1 MADNVYDVGIGTSVD
16 NNGLKKDLNKAE
28 KNIKDFAGKAGK
40 ALSGIDFSK
49 IMGVAGGAIAVA
61 GIKRI
66 VGALNEWGAVA
77 AEHQRTIEK
86 LDVVVKASG
95 AAAWT
100 SSKQL
105 QQLATEQSN
114 ATGKARDE
122 IVQMQTVML
131 GFNNITQDVF
141 KDATTAAMGM
151 AAVMGSDLKSAAN
164 TLGKALDVPS
174 QGLSAL
180 TKQGF
185 RFTEQQ
191 KAMVVELERQGKIQ
205 EAQRVILNSVQSA
218 YGDAAVTQDKSLK
231 AQTAYNNAMT
241 DFKIIIGTG
250 WNKAIAGLKQGM
262 AEAVQA
268 IVDAN
273 NKIQATKAAQAEVH
287 KLTEEQ
293 QQRINELQKRSL
305 ELQKQAASA
314 TGEKFNLLKI
324 EYEEIER
331 QIKIIQDEAVAMNKY
346 TRANLFLVEEQLKA
360 YQKEADRLKGLKKE
374 AKDTGEAWSAA
385 EEGRL
390 RRAVDLYNEQRKL
403 YNEVRHE
410 VELREGNAAAVA
422 AAEAATAKQAG
433 DRATI
438 NSLMDAYN
446 AKLQQQIN
454 EIKELAKLK
463 GIDVDSLE
471 VQNQILD
478 VQISAYRELVNTSNG
493 LIKNE
498 LSIEQAII
506 KTGERLKERAAIE
519 KRTDEER
526 KKALSDLSKLQEET
540 QSKLNK
546 ILEDAQAE
554 ADKLYD
560 TRKEQAHQDE
570 LVKLRK
576 KADLEAW
583 VFSTKSAK
591 AAMEL
596 EREYRERQRQI
607 EYDNQIADITNNVI
621 LQKERLAKIRDAEI
635 EAAGNNKTLK
645 EEIKKKYNDEILRLD
660 DDLNLARKQLD
671 ANFQE
676 QKRQAEKE
684 TVKAIEQAHVEM
696 YQRLLSAAQEY
707 LNAASSIAS
716 SISTIWTNNI
726 DYETNEKLKAND
738 KLIQSDEERA
748 AAEKKINIEAAY
760 ERYKAELFAWAT
772 NVTLATAQA
781 AMAVLNALNSQPFLP
796 MGPVMAALA
805 TTMGAMQVAAVI
817 SARPKPPRFHT
828 GGVVEGTGEK
838 SAVLKGGEVVQTQ
851 RQFQNTMQA
860 INNLAHNGSG
870 GGVQMNVKV
879 ENNASNKVKAEPH
892 MTADGLKLV
901 ITETVNEGF
910 GNGSFDMGIA
920 RQQTGRRGNVFI

>member
-1 MADNVYDVGIGTSVD
+1 MAENVFDIGIGTNVD
-16 NNGLKKDLNKAE
+16 NAGLKKDLNKAE
-28 KNIKDFAGKAGK
+28 KDIKNFAGKAGK

-49 IMGVAGGAIAVA
+49 LMGVAGGAVAIA
-61 GIKRI
+61 GIKQV

-77 AEHQRTIEK
+77 AEHQRTLEK

-95 AAAWT
+95 ATAWT

-122 IVQMQTVML
+122 IMQMQTVML
-131 GFNNITQDVF
+131 GFNNITGDVF
-141 KDATTAAMGM
+141 KDATQAAMGM
-151 AAVMGSDLKSAAN
+151 AAVMGGDIRSAAN

-174 QGLSAL
+174 QGLTAL

-205 EAQRVILNSVQSA
+205 EAQRVILGSVQAA

-250 WNKAIAGLKQGM
+250 WNNAIAGLKQGM
-262 AEAVQA
+262 ADAVQA
-268 IVDAN
+268 VVDAN
-273 NKIQATKAAQAEVH
+273 NKIQAVKAAQAEVH

-293 QQRINELQKRSL
+293 QQRINELQERSL
-305 ELQKQAASA
+305 ELQRQAASA
-314 TGEKFNLLKI
+314 TGERFNLLKI

-360 YQKEADRLKGLKKE
+360 YQKEADRLRALKKE
-374 AKDTGEAWSAA
+374 AKVLGEAWSAA
-385 EEGRL
+385 EEKQL
-390 RRAVDLYNEQRKL
+390 KRAIDLYNEQRKL

-410 VELREGNAAAVA
+410 VEVREGNAKAL
-422 AAEAATAKQAG
+422 EEEEKKTAKEADQ
-433 DRATI
+433 RATI

-446 AKLQQQIN
+446 AKLKQQIN
-454 EIKELAKLK
+454 EIKELAKLR
-463 GIDVDSLE
+463 GVDENSLE

-506 KTGERLKERAAIE
+506 RTGEQLKARAAIE

-526 KKALSDLSKLQEET
+526 KKALQELAKLQEEI
-540 QSKLNK
+540 QADVKK
-546 ILEDAQAE
+546 IYDAGQ
-554 ADKLYD
+554 
-560 TRKEQAHQDE
+560 EQIFQDE
-570 LVKLRK
+570 LL
-576 KADLEAW
+576 
-583 VFSTKSAK
+583 
-591 AAMEL
+591 
-596 EREYRERQRQI
+596 
-607 EYDNQIADITNNVI
+607 
-621 LQKERLAKIRDAEI
+621 
-635 EAAGNNKTLK
+635 
-645 EEIKKKYNDEILRLD
+645 EIKKKSLVEAERYEQDY
-660 DDLNLARKQLD
+660 RKEQRQHELGWRMESLSREFNIAVQSAQLTEEEK
-671 ANFQE
+671 A
-676 QKRQAEKE
+676 KLEKE
-684 TVKAIEQAHVEM
+684 YLENRERLVKNFADQELIIEKENIKAIEQAHVEM
-696 YQRLLSAAQEY
+696 YQRLLSLAQEY

-726 DYETNEKLKAND
+726 DYETNKKLIAND

-760 ERYKAELFAWAT
+760 ERYKAELFAWTA
-772 NVTLATAQA
+772 NVNMAMANMAMGMMTAYQKGLEGGFGLSAPATAAMMMGLA
-781 AMAVLNALNSQPFLP
+781 AAVGGMN
-796 MGPVMAALA
+796 
-805 TTMGAMQVAAVI
+805 VAAVI
-817 SARPKPPRFHT
+817 SARPKPPRYHT

-838 SAVLKGGEVVQTQ
+838 SAILKGGEVVQTQ

-860 INNLAHNGSG
+860 INNLASG
-870 GGVQMNVKV
+870 GGNVQMNVKI
-879 ENNASNKVKAEPH
+879 ENNASDKVEAKAQ
-892 MTADGLKLV
+892 MTADGLEVL
-901 ITETVNEGF
+901 IEGIVNKGF
-910 GNGSFDMGIA
+910 QDGTFDQGLA
-920 RQQTGRRGNVFI
+920 QQQSHQRGASLL